1 MALTRLQR
9 KKAPV
14 SSDRMTLLREMVESE
29 LHTRPTASNKLL
41 PKLPEFPLRV
51 DSDQLRRW
59 YDCRMCSLR
68 KWAKDSATDPDT
80 GELAGLYNPRT
91 QQWTDHFRWA
101 GVMVIPLTDSGRVT
115 VATLAMNRSI
125 MLSIRHEE
133 ATRGRHP
140 PPSNNIETPL

>member
-59 YDCRMCSLR
+59 YNCWMCNRYKGPNLSGL
-68 KWAKDSATDPDT
+68 DPDRVQDEPT
-80 GELAGLYNPRT
+80 NLFHPRRDRWSDHFYFQDELILGKTTKGRATVHVLNMNHELNRMLRQHLIENGLY
-91 QQWTDHFRWA
+91 
-101 GVMVIPLTDSGRVT
+101 
-115 VATLAMNRSI
+115 
-125 MLSIRHEE
+125 
-133 ATRGRHP
+133 P
-140 PPSNNIETPL
+140 PTHYQP